1 MRTHLTPQQRDR
13 IRRLLEA
20 ELRRACRSAI
30 DRGARPAEVGDL
42 LAARRRV
49 LADLAGDPGDDD
61 DPSSPR
67 AG

>member
-1 MRTHLTPQQRDR
+1 MRTHLTPRQRDR

-20 ELRRACRSAI
+20 ELRAACRSAI
-30 DRGARPAEVGDL
+30 DRGAGPADVGDL

-61 DPSSPR
+61 DPGSLR
-67 AG
+67 EG